1 LAEESQTESISLR
14 RRFLSLRTG
23 ISFLALGGLLAL
35 LLTRFDIAW
44 SETWEL
50 MRGMNLAWF
59 ALAIAV
65 HYTTFYFRGAR
76 WRMLLANAAR
86 RDGEAFVSRHPLYY
100 GRFILISWFLNSTI
114 GFRSG
119 DAYRPYTYAVDTK
132 SSFPRTAGTVFADRL
147 IDLSVVGVLM
157 VVGIMMLLVG
167 GQVDPPKLLVVV
179 AVGLLALIIVGLVGM
194 TVARRWI
201 VPRFPRK
208 LADVYDRF
216 HDGTMGSFGK
226 LHWVFGLALLGWLSE
241 VGRLFFV
248 IQALGVPVALGLVV
262 FVPMANGLLSAVP
275 LTPGG
280 IGIVETGVS
289 GLLQLELTVE
299 LALAVALLDRSISYL
314 SIIVTG
320 GAAFA
325 WRQLTKQR
333 AAAKSGTA

>member
-1 LAEESQTESISLR
+1 LTDESGTQVISLK
-14 RRFLSLRTG
+14 RRFLSPQTG

-44 SETWEL
+44 GQTWDL

-59 ALAIAV
+59 ALAIAL

-100 GRFILISWFLNSTI
+100 GRIILMSWFANSVTF
-114 GFRSG
+114 FRMG
-119 DAYRPYTYAVDTK
+119 DAYRAYAYAADSK
-132 SSFPRTAGTVFADRL
+132 SSFPRTAGTVLADRL
-147 IDLSVVGVLM
+147 VDLSVVGTLM
-157 VVGIMMLLVG
+157 GLGILILLIDG
-167 GQVDPPKLLVVV
+167 EVDPPLILVLI
-179 AVGLLALIIVGLVGM
+179 AVGLIALIAAGLLGM
-194 TVARRWI
+194 TVAQRWV
-201 VPRFPRK
+201 VPLFPHR
-208 LADVYDRF
+208 LRELYDRF
-216 HDGTMGSFGK
+216 HSGTMGSLDK
-226 LHWVFGLALLGWLSE
+226 LPLVFALGVLGWLAE
-241 VGRLFFV
+241 VARLFFV
-248 IQALGVPVALGLVV
+248 IKALGVSVAVGLVV

-299 LALAVALLDRSISYL
+299 LALAVALLDRTISYL

-320 GAAFA
+320 GIAFA
-325 WRQLTKQR
+325 WRQLTKDR
-333 AAAKSGTA
+333 AAAKGGTA